1 MRVITGT
8 ARGVPLKAPRG
19 MDTRPTMDQV
29 KEGIFSAI
37 QFEVEG
43 RTALDLFAGSGQLG
57 IEALSRGAAHCTF
70 VDKGREPVSVI
81 RENLK
86 KTRLEE
92 RAEVVQADYSSYL
105 KTCRRQFDL
114 ILLDPPY
121 AEIFLETALKI
132 ISEIDILTNS
142 GIIVCERPFE
152 KSLPDDIPGLVR
164 YRDYRYGKA
173 AVTIFRRG
181 SPSGGAMKTAIYP
194 GSFDPVTNG
203 HLNIITRAARSFDR
217 LIVCVMYNCEKK
229 PMFTPEERAELIRRV
244 TADIPNVA
252 VMHSDKLL
260 ADFAR
265 EQGSSIIIKG
275 LRAVSDFEREFQ
287 MALMNHKLNPGL
299 DTMFL
304 TAEHQFMYLSSS
316 AVKELARYDADVSD
330 FLPAAIIPDFKARM
344 MEQI

>member
-19 MDTRPTMDQV
+19 RDTRPTMDQV

-37 QFEVEG
+37 QFEIEG

-152 KSLPDDIPGLVR
+152 KSLPDDIQGLER
-164 YRDYRYGKA
+164 SREYSYGKA
-173 AVTIFRRG
+173 AVAIFRRG
-181 SPSGGAMKTAIYP
+181 
-194 GSFDPVTNG
+194 
-203 HLNIITRAARSFDR
+203 
-217 LIVCVMYNCEKK
+217 
-229 PMFTPEERAELIRRV
+229 
-244 TADIPNVA
+244 
-252 VMHSDKLL
+252 
-260 ADFAR
+260 
-265 EQGSSIIIKG
+265 
-275 LRAVSDFEREFQ
+275 
-287 MALMNHKLNPGL
+287 
-299 DTMFL
+299 
-304 TAEHQFMYLSSS
+304 
-316 AVKELARYDADVSD
+316 
-330 FLPAAIIPDFKARM
+330 
-344 MEQI
+344 

>member
-8 ARGVPLKAPRG
+8 ARGVPLMAPKG

-43 RTALDLFAGSGQLG
+43 RQVLDLFAGSGQLG

-70 VDKGREPVSVI
+70 VDKGRDPISVI

-92 RAEVVQADYSSYL
+92 KAEIVQADYSSYL

-114 ILLDPPY
+114 VLLDPPY
-121 AEIFLETALKI
+121 AEVFLETALKI

-142 GIIVCERPFE
+142 GIIVCERPFDKTLAGE
-152 KSLPDDIPGLVR
+152 VPGLVR

-181 SPSGGAMKTAIYP
+181 
-194 GSFDPVTNG
+194 
-203 HLNIITRAARSFDR
+203 
-217 LIVCVMYNCEKK
+217 
-229 PMFTPEERAELIRRV
+229 
-244 TADIPNVA
+244 
-252 VMHSDKLL
+252 
-260 ADFAR
+260 
-265 EQGSSIIIKG
+265 
-275 LRAVSDFEREFQ
+275 
-287 MALMNHKLNPGL
+287 
-299 DTMFL
+299 
-304 TAEHQFMYLSSS
+304 
-316 AVKELARYDADVSD
+316 
-330 FLPAAIIPDFKARM
+330 
-344 MEQI
+344 